1 MNSFKRAAKVSVL
14 LLCSLL
20 FVQCASDG
28 NKTSAEAAAGTD
40 TKGKANVEMKI
51 AYVDGDSLMSG
62 YNFAKDVNEAM
73 LRGQSKLESA
83 QRQKANE
90 LQRFYGEIDRKYK
103 NNGYLTQES
112 FDADQQKYQK
122 MQNDAAAYMSNLER
136 SVQNELMMNT
146 QQLNDSV
153 NKFISEY
160 AKKNGYSIVLRKEAT
175 WYIGN
180 VDDVTSDVIK
190 GLNERYNK
198 VDSKK

>member
-1 MNSFKRAAKVSVL
+1 MNSFKRVAKASVL
-14 LLCSLL
+14 LLSALL
-20 FVQCASDG
+20 FVQCAAKEEEKATG
-28 NKTSAEAAAGTD
+28 AEANT
-40 TKGKANVEMKI
+40 TTANNNINVKV
-51 AYVDGDSLMSG
+51 AYVDGDSLMNN

-73 LRGQSKLESA
+73 LRGQNKLDNA

-103 NNGYLTQES
+103 NNEYLSQES
-112 FDADQQKYQK
+112 FNADQQKYQK
-122 MQNDAAAYMSNLER
+122 MQGDAENYIANLQR

-153 NKFISEY
+153 NKFIAEY
-160 AKKNGYSIVLRKEAT
+160 AKKNGYAIILRKEAT

-180 VDDVTSDVIK
+180 VDDITNDIIK

>member
-1 MNSFKRAAKVSVL
+1 MNSFKRVVRASVL
-14 LLCSLL
+14 LLAAILFAQCSN
-20 FVQCASDG
+20 G
-28 NKTSAEAAAGTD
+28 NEQKSANAATNTTTNG
-40 TKGKANVEMKI
+40 NVDIKI
-51 AYVDGDSLMSG
+51 AYVDGDSLMNN

-73 LRGQSKLESA
+73 LRGQSKLDNA

-103 NNGYLTQES
+103 NNEYLTQES
-112 FDADQQKYQK
+112 FNADQQKYQK
-122 MQNDAAAYMSNLER
+122 MQGDAANYMSNLER

-146 QQLNDSV
+146 QQLTDSV
-153 NKFISEY
+153 NKYIAEY
-160 AKKNGYSIVLRKEAT
+160 AKKNGYSIILRKEAT

-180 VDDVTSDVIK
+180 VDDVTNEVIK

>member
-1 MNSFKRAAKVSVL
+1 MNSFKRVAKASVL
-14 LLCSLL
+14 LLSALL
-20 FVQCASDG
+20 FVQCAAKEEEKATG
-28 NKTSAEAAAGTD
+28 AEANT
-40 TKGKANVEMKI
+40 TTANNNINVKV
-51 AYVDGDSLMSG
+51 AYVDGDSLMNN

-73 LRGQSKLESA
+73 LRGQNKLDNA

-103 NNGYLTQES
+103 NNEYLSHES
-112 FDADQQKYQK
+112 FNADQQKYQK
-122 MQNDAAAYMSNLER
+122 MQGDAENYIANLQR

-153 NKFISEY
+153 NKFIAEY
-160 AKKNGYSIVLRKEAT
+160 AKKNGYAIILRKEAT

-180 VDDVTSDVIK
+180 VDDITNDIIK